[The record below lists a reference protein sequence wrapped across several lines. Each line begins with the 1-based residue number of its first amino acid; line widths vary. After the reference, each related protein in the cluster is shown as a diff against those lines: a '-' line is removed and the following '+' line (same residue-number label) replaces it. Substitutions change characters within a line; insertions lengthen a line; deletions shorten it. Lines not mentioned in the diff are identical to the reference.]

1 MKIYVFY
8 RSNELSNQI
17 ATSTKQFFAKDNAL
31 KSLDIEFFNLDKRNY
46 MKILKEA
53 ESELPDHIFIWYD
66 EEKISDYMKK
76 TYPSINVV
84 HYTKELSVN
93 YKENRWGFKHEYLLK
108 DVIIDL
114 LKKDMKKRLVYVVKG
129 TEKDKLELDDID
141 IIKYKKNGYLCFDT
155 EQDANEYLVNY
166 ITRLIDSN
174 KNTIESLK
182 NRQKEIVKAN
192 KRYETMLS
200 QLKK

>member
-141 IIKYKKNGYLCFDT
+141 IIKYKKNGYLCFDM

-166 ITRLIDSN
+166 LTRLIDSN

>member
-31 KSLDIEFFNLDKRNY
+31 KSLNIEFFNLDKRNY

-166 ITRLIDSN
+166 LTRLIDSN
-174 KNTIESLK
+174 KNTVEPLK
-182 NRQKEIVKAN
+182 NRQKEIMKAN
-192 KRYETMLS
+192 KKYETMLS

>member
-166 ITRLIDSN
+166 LTRLIDSN

-192 KRYETMLS
+192 KGYETMLS

>member
-166 ITRLIDSN
+166 LTRLIDSN

>member
-93 YKENRWGFKHEYLLK
+93 YKENGWGFKHEYLLK

-166 ITRLIDSN
+166 LTRLIDSN

>member
-31 KSLDIEFFNLDKRNY
+31 KSLNIEFFNLDKRNY

-66 EEKISDYMKK
+66 EEKISDYIKK

-166 ITRLIDSN
+166 LTRLIDSN
-174 KNTIESLK
+174 KNTVESLK
-182 NRQKEIVKAN
+182 NRQKEIMKAN
-192 KRYETMLS
+192 KKYETMLS

>member
-31 KSLDIEFFNLDKRNY
+31 KSLNIEFFNLDKRNY
-46 MKILKEA
+46 MKVLKA
-53 ESELPDHIFIWYD
+53 TESELPDHIFIWYD

-166 ITRLIDSN
+166 LTRLIDSN

-182 NRQKEIVKAN
+182 NRQKEIMKAN

>member
-31 KSLDIEFFNLDKRNY
+31 KSLNIEFFNLDKRNY
-46 MKILKEA
+46 MKVLKA
-53 ESELPDHIFIWYD
+53 TESELPDHIFIWYD

-84 HYTKELSVN
+84 YYTKELSVN

-166 ITRLIDSN
+166 LTRLIDSN
-174 KNTIESLK
+174 KNTVESLK
-182 NRQKEIVKAN
+182 NRQKEIMKAN
-192 KRYETMLS
+192 KKYETMLS

>member
-31 KSLDIEFFNLDKRNY
+31 KSLNIEFFNLDKRNY

-166 ITRLIDSN
+166 LTRLIDSN
-174 KNTIESLK
+174 KNTVESLK
-182 NRQKEIVKAN
+182 NRQKEIMKAN
-192 KRYETMLS
+192 KKYETMLS